1 MVEGVAQGSG
11 SLSSATGG
19 WAEEKE
25 EKGTGLSCPL
35 CLVIGKQSRD
45 RHIQQH
51 LCLLLSLLPSYWMKL

>member
-1 MVEGVAQGSG
+1 MERVAQGSD

-19 WAEEKE
+19 WAEDKE

-35 CLVIGKQSRD
+35 CMLTGKQSSV

>member
-45 RHIQQH
+45 IH
-51 LCLLLSLLPSYWMKL
+51 KAA